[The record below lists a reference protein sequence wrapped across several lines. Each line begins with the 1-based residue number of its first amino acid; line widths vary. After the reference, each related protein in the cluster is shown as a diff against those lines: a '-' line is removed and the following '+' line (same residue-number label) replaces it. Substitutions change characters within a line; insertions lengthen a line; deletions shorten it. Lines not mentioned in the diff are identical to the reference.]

1 MAFYD
6 CIMIPQ
12 RNISILSNR
21 LAREGGRRIPEAVL
35 ERDYCLAWFLVSFSR
50 SLLRKRLVFKG
61 GTALKR
67 CYFGDYRFS
76 EDLDFT
82 LVEEAPLEMIL
93 AELEGVYAEVRQ
105 SSGVIIRYSREDRA
119 KHQNSHTFYL
129 AYEGPLPGTY
139 TKEVKVDITISER
152 IVMPVQERPVL
163 KGYDEYSDLPE
174 DSNIL
179 VYALEE
185 ILVEKV
191 VALTDRARN
200 EPRDLYDVWYLTA
213 KENLDLSAL
222 TKEIT
227 SKLEFRGRALAGTGD
242 EFVNKE
248 TRLKK
253 LWQARLANQ
262 MAALPHF
269 DEVYRSVRRSLRMA
283 GLMNV

>member
-1 MAFYD
+1 M
-6 CIMIPQ
+6 
-12 RNISILSNR
+12 
-21 LAREGGRRIPEAVL
+21 
-35 ERDYCLAWFLVSFSR
+35 
-50 SLLRKRLVFKG
+50 
-61 GTALKR
+61 KR

-82 LVEEAPLEMIL
+82 LAEEAPLETIL
-93 AELEGVYAEVRQ
+93 AELEGVYAEVQQ
-105 SSGVIIRYSREDRA
+105 SSGVIIRYSREDRR

-129 AYEGPLPGTY
+129 AYEGPLPSTS

-179 VYALEE
+179 VYALDE

-213 KENLDLSAL
+213 KQNMDLSAL
-222 TKEIT
+222 TQEIT
-227 SKLEFRGRALAGTGD
+227 SKLEFRGRALAGAGD
-242 EFVNKE
+242 EFVIKE
-248 TRLKK
+248 ARLKK
-253 LWQARLANQ
+253 LWQTRLANQ

-283 GLMNV
+283 SLMNV